1 LESRIMR
8 VHSLL
13 SFAFLSFAALSGSL
27 SLFAGCTGTCDGQS
41 CDFTESEWG
50 LIRSFSPLPDPAPDP
65 TNHLT
70 QPDKADQAV
79 ALGQKLF
86 FETRYSGA
94 LKVGSTL
101 GAVGDTGKV
110 ACASCH
116 TSTEFFV
123 DTRSVPNNLSVGATW
138 TTRSAPVLVNVVYY
152 KWHGWA
158 GKQDSLWQQA
168 GLSPETG
175 SNTAGDRCAYAHM
188 LWTYYR
194 DEYDDLFPETP
205 LPDALDPDSDRAARF
220 PAKCKPKANAAA
232 ADGPW
237 EMMTADD
244 RFAVLQIM
252 ANQGKA
258 VATYES
264 RLISRDAPFDRFVA
278 GDATAISD
286 EAKEGLRL
294 FLGKAA
300 CSDCHNTPFFTDQKF
315 HNLGVPQTG
324 PNVPA
329 TDQGRFEDVS
339 ELLKHP
345 LNSAS
350 PYNDDP
356 AIAPLDGLKQED
368 ADKGRF
374 RTATLRSIA
383 KTAPYMHDGAFAS
396 LRDVID
402 FYNRGGGDTGLFVG
416 VKDVRMAPLLLT
428 DREIQQLI
436 AFLETLTGEP
446 VAPALTV
453 NPFQM

>member
-1 LESRIMR
+1 MR
-8 VHSLL
+8 LHLLL
-13 SFAFLSFAALSGSL
+13 SSALLLGASSVL
-27 SLFAGCTGTCDGQS
+27 AGCSGLCGDKS
-41 CDFTESEWG
+41 CDFTEFEWG
-50 LIRSFSPLPDPAPDP
+50 MIKSLSPLPDPAPDP

-70 QPDKADQAV
+70 QPELADQAA

-94 LKVGSTL
+94 LKVASTL

-116 TSTEFFV
+116 TSTEYFV
-123 DTRSVPNNLSVGATW
+123 DTRSIPNNLSLGATW

-175 SNTAGDRCAYAHM
+175 TNTAGDRCAYAHM
-188 LWTYYR
+188 LWTYYH
-194 DEYDDLFPETP
+194 DEYNALFPETP
-205 LPDALDPDSDRAARF
+205 LPDALDPASAEASRF
-220 PAKCKPKANAAA
+220 PTKCKPKANAAA

-244 RFAVLQIM
+244 RFAVLQVM
-252 ANQGKA
+252 ANQGKT

-264 RLISRDAPFDRFVA
+264 RLISRNAPFDRFVA
-278 GDATAISD
+278 GESGAISD
-286 EAKEGLRL
+286 DAKQGLRL

-300 CSDCHNTPFFTDQKF
+300 CADCHNSPFFTDQKF

-324 PNVPA
+324 PNAPA
-329 TDQGRFEDVS
+329 TDQGRFEDVT

-350 PYNDDP
+350 PYSDDP
-356 AIAPLDGLKQED
+356 TIGWLDGLGQQSTDLGK
-368 ADKGRF
+368 F
-374 RTATLRSIA
+374 RTATLRSIG
-383 KTAPYMHDGAFAS
+383 KTAPYMHDGAFAT

-402 FYNRGGGDTGLFVG
+402 FYNRGGGTAGLFAG
-416 VKDVRMAPLLLT
+416 DKDVRMAPLLLSE
-428 DREIQQLI
+428 REIDQLI
-436 AFLETLTGEP
+436 AFLETLTGEQ
-446 VAPALTV
+446 VASELTI
-453 NPFQM
+453 NPLQM